1 MYFIRK
7 LIEKSSDFTLK
18 KLVEVKIQDYSEQI
32 SDISKKSTIE
42 LDLDNVI
49 HFHKIIIIN

>member
-1 MYFIRK
+1 VYFIRK

-42 LDLDNVI
+42 LDLDNVM

>member
-1 MYFIRK
+1 VYFIRK